1 MDEGNLINASDTLMA
16 SVVSR
21 DTVYAYFEISE
32 RDIIKYNKIRL
43 FDSIDSKK
51 RQGPP
56 VRLKL
61 LDEPAP
67 SHFGQV
73 TYVDNTLNASSLEL
87 RAEIDNSS
95 GALFPG
101 MYATVELRAGAP
113 AKRLLVPEAAV
124 GTDLVGRF
132 VYIVNSENVVEYRAV
147 TAGELV
153 GKLQVISA
161 GLDGSEKVIINGI
174 RRAVPKKKVTPVLKK
189 L

>member
-1 MDEGNLINASDTLMA
+1 M
-16 SVVSR
+16 
-21 DTVYAYFEISE
+21 
-32 RDIIKYNKIRL
+32 
-43 FDSIDSKK
+43 
-51 RQGPP
+51 
-56 VRLKL
+56 RLKL

-113 AKRLLVPEAAV
+113 AKRLLLPGASGGA
-124 GTDLVGRF
+124 GILPDLVGRF
-132 VYIVNSENVVEYRAV
+132 VYIVNSENIVEYRAV
-147 TAGELV
+147 TAGELI
-153 GKLQVISA
+153 GKWQVIYA

-174 RRAVPKKKVTPVLKK
+174 RRAAPKKKVTPVLKK